1 VALAKVALA
10 GGGQKEKIPQQ
21 AQEKKT
27 KKEKKKMRVGL
38 CFSPLFFSLK
48 HIYKETYNVLR
59 DIA

>member
-1 VALAKVALA
+1 MALA

-21 AQEKKT
+21 AQEKKKT